1 MAAGAVVL
9 LAAAAAAVALLDDG
23 SGSPPAVV
31 VAPNSVAVID
41 PGKGA
46 VVATI
51 PVDENPGPITAGAG
65 GVWVLNQNSATLSYI
80 DVKTRTLADTRGL
93 GGSPSTGGVPGN
105 VAGAGRD
112 VWLNGAGCNGG
123 GTGSI
128 LHVVTAGQAGRNLG
142 GSDDVPVASAVPKHT
157 VLGNAHGGC
166 GIVAQGTAVWA
177 ATNGPDG
184 IVRIDYDPV
193 AGGSQVTWAR
203 PLAAPVAM
211 AVGGG
216 ALWGIDPVKQAV
228 MRIDPGT
235 GRRTMTIDAGS
246 DPVAVAYGA
255 NAVWVANAG
264 DNSVSRIDPGTNGVT
279 QVIGVDPSPASIAT
293 GAGAVWVALGDAGAV
308 ARIDPRTKRVTA
320 TIRVGHRPQ
329 GVVVAGGLVWVA
341 VRS

>member
-1 MAAGAVVL
+1 
-9 LAAAAAAVALLDDG
+9 
-23 SGSPPAVV
+23 
-31 VAPNSVAVID
+31 
-41 PGKGA
+41 
-46 VVATI
+46 
-51 PVDENPGPITAGAG
+51 
-65 GVWVLNQNSATLSYI
+65 
-80 DVKTRTLADTRGL
+80 
-93 GGSPSTGGVPGN
+93 
-105 VAGAGRD
+105 
-112 VWLNGAGCNGG
+112 
-123 GTGSI
+123 
-128 LHVVTAGQAGRNLG
+128 VVTAGQAGRNLG